1 MVRSAPLGQLL
12 VQAGVLSPSALET
25 GLQQQRVSGERLGQ
39 VLVSL
44 QLVQSE
50 DVARTLAKQLAL
62 PYAAP
67 PLQGASDARALVDGD
82 IARRLKVVPLWTGQ
96 RELSVAM
103 EDPLDLEA
111 ISALEFHT
119 GRRVRAEVASPTAV
133 AAGLLGSYGGELT
146 RLAEALPNAGPSP
159 ARSQQALEREASS
172 APVVQLVD
180 SILTRAVRAR
190 ASDVHLEGGDR
201 HLVVRLRVD
210 GLLRRLF
217 EVEEIGRDA
226 VISRLKIMAGMDI
239 AERRRPQDGG
249 FSLDL
254 GTGHP
259 LTVRASSLPVEG
271 GEKIVLR
278 LLDPALAP
286 TDLDS
291 LGLADNDLLRLRRA
305 LAANQGL
312 ILVAGPTGS
321 GKSTTLQA
329 ALGELDRTGRNV
341 VSIED
346 PIEYRIAGVQH
357 VQVRRA
363 AGLTFPSILRS
374 VLRQDPD
381 VIMVGEVR
389 DGETAEIAISAAVT
403 GHLVLST
410 VHTVD
415 AAGGLTRLMN
425 MGVAP
430 YLVAAGVTAVV
441 AQRLIRTLCPTCEG
455 RHRGCTGC
463 TDGYHGRTG
472 AFQVLLMDDSLREQ
486 VLRSASTV
494 ELRRRARRAGTRTLV
509 EDAQRVVAEGRTSP
523 HEVARVLQSD
533 PGGALPCTRCGG
545 TLPDEAR
552 CCPHCGIVT
561 EPRCACDTPLRSGWA
576 YCPHCARR
584 LQR

>member
-1 MVRSAPLGQLL
+1 MVRSASLGQLL
-12 VQAGVLSPSALET
+12 VQGGVLSPAALET
-25 GLQQQRVSGERLGQ
+25 GLQHQRASGERLGR

-44 QLVQSE
+44 DLVGAE
-50 DVARTLAKQLAL
+50 VIARMLASQLAL
-62 PYAAP
+62 PYVPP
-67 PLQGASDARALVDGD
+67 PLECSAEARSQVDGEV
-82 IARRLKVVPLWTGQ
+82 ARRLKALPLRAAG

-111 ISALEFHT
+111 IAALEFHS
-119 GRRVRAEVASPTAV
+119 GRRVRVEVASP
-133 AAGLLGSYGGELT
+133 AAIADGLLRGYGGDLA
-146 RLAEALPNAGPSP
+146 RLAEALPTARPTP
-159 ARSQQALEREASS
+159 ERSQQALEREAGS
-172 APVVQLVD
+172 APVVRLVD

-190 ASDVHLEGGDR
+190 ASDVHLEGADHR
-201 HLVVRLRVD
+201 LIVRLRVD
-210 GLLRRLF
+210 GVLQRLF
-217 EVEEIGRDA
+217 EVEEIEREA

-249 FSLDL
+249 FSLGL
-254 GTGHP
+254 GDGHR
-259 LTVRASSLPVEG
+259 LTVRASTLPVEG
-271 GEKIVLR
+271 GEKVVLR

-286 TDLDS
+286 TDLGT
-291 LGLADNDLLRLRRA
+291 LGLADADLVRLRRA

-312 ILVAGPTGS
+312 VLVAGPTGS

-389 DGETAEIAISAAVT
+389 DRETAEITISAAVT

-441 AQRLIRTLCPTCEG
+441 AQRLVRTVCPSCGG
-455 RHRGCTGC
+455 RPRGCSAC
-463 TDGYHGRTG
+463 TDGYRGRTG
-472 AFQVLLMDDSLREQ
+472 VFQVLLMDDALREQ
-486 VLRSASTV
+486 VLRSASSV

-533 PGGALPCTRCGG
+533 PGGALPCGGCGG
-545 TLPDEAR
+545 TMPDEAR
-552 CCPHCGIVT
+552 NCPHCGSAT
-561 EPRCACDTPLRSGWA
+561 ELRCACEAPVRRGWA
-576 YCPHCARR
+576 YCPRCARR
-584 LQR
+584 LRL